1 MTNNLKNPLKKLTGC
16 RAPFHTELKSIMTIL
31 FLRMKKGLILNGIF
45 LQTFAYWLNL
55 LKHLNKK
62 KRSKRG
68 LWYLRI
74 SLLCEISWK
83 CKTITWHQ
91 SKILFYFFPLYII
104 NKNCAFVKFLILVT
118 AVNEAQEIP
127 KDVAIRFGQLAC
139 IKLLGGES
147 GT

>member
-1 MTNNLKNPLKKLTGC
+1 
-16 RAPFHTELKSIMTIL
+16 MTIL
-31 FLRMKKGLILNGIF
+31 FPRMKKSLILNGIF
-45 LQTFAYWLNL
+45 LQTFAYW
-55 LKHLNKK
+55 
-62 KRSKRG
+62 
-68 LWYLRI
+68 
-74 SLLCEISWK
+74 
-83 CKTITWHQ
+83 
-91 SKILFYFFPLYII
+91 LFYFFPLYII